1 MLRCGPDV
9 TPSTRASQKDEMPTY
24 KLYYFNAKGRAESI
38 RFVFA
43 QAGVTYEDVRLTQE
57 QWAEFKPKTPYGQM
71 PVLEVDGKMLA
82 GSGPIERFLAEQY
95 ELAGSNPFEN
105 ADIASIL
112 DVLDD
117 IGYRLMRWFYEKDEA
132 RKAELKKELEETHIP
147 KYFGALEKRAAA
159 NNSADGWIYG
169 AKVTYADFGVYLMS
183 GHVQWVVPNVMDNY
197 PALKK
202 LGESVEKLPNIAKWL
217 KERPE
222 TEN

>member
-1 MLRCGPDV
+1 
-9 TPSTRASQKDEMPTY
+9 MPTY
-24 KLYYFNAKGRAESI
+24 KLHYFNAMGRAELI

-43 QAGVTYEDVRLTQE
+43 QAGVPYEDIRLTSE

-95 ELAGSNPFEN
+95 GLAGSNAFEN

-112 DVLDD
+112 DVIVDL
-117 IGYRLMRWFYEKDEA
+117 GQRLIQYFYEKDEA
-132 RKAELKKELEETHIP
+132 RKAELKKGLEETHIP
-147 KYFGALEKRAAA
+147 KYLGALEKRAAA

-169 AKVTYADFGVYLMS
+169 TKVTYADFGVYLEGAYLLKVMS
-183 GHVQWVVPNVMDNY
+183 QNVLDNY

-202 LGESVEKLPNIAKWL
+202 LRESVEKLPNIAKWL
-217 KERPE
+217 KERPV
-222 TEN
+222 TEQ

>member
-1 MLRCGPDV
+1 M
-9 TPSTRASQKDEMPTY
+9 
-24 KLYYFNAKGRAESI
+24 GRAELI

-43 QAGVTYEDVRLTQE
+43 QAGVPYEDIRLTSE

-95 ELAGSNPFEN
+95 GLAGSNAFEN

-112 DVLDD
+112 DVIVDL
-117 IGYRLMRWFYEKDEA
+117 GQRLIQYFYEKDEA
-132 RKAELKKELEETHIP
+132 RKAELKKGLEETHIP
-147 KYFGALEKRAAA
+147 KYLGALEKRAAA

-169 AKVTYADFGVYLMS
+169 AKVTYADFGVYLEGAYLLKVMS
-183 GHVQWVVPNVMDNY
+183 QNVLDNY

-202 LGESVEKLPNIAKWL
+202 LRESVEKLPNIAKWL
-217 KERPE
+217 KERPV
-222 TEN
+222 TEQ

>member
-1 MLRCGPDV
+1 
-9 TPSTRASQKDEMPTY
+9 MPTY
-24 KLYYFNAKGRAESI
+24 KLHYFNAMGRAELI

-43 QAGVTYEDVRLTQE
+43 QAGVPYEDIRLTSE

-95 ELAGSNPFEN
+95 GLAGSNAFEN

-112 DVLDD
+112 DVIVDL
-117 IGYRLMRWFYEKDEA
+117 GQRLIQYFYEKDEA
-132 RKAELKKELEETHIP
+132 RKAELKKGLEETHIP
-147 KYFGALEKRAAA
+147 KYLGALEKRAAA

-169 AKVTYADFGVYLMS
+169 AKVTYADFGVYLGGAYLLKVMS
-183 GHVQWVVPNVMDNY
+183 QNALDNY

-202 LGESVEKLPNIAKWL
+202 LRESVEKLPNIAKWL
-217 KERPE
+217 KERPV
-222 TEN
+222 TEQ

>member
-1 MLRCGPDV
+1 
-9 TPSTRASQKDEMPTY
+9 MPTY
-24 KLYYFNAKGRAESI
+24 KLHYFNAMGRAELI

-43 QAGVTYEDVRLTQE
+43 QAGVPYEDIRLTSE

-95 ELAGSNPFEN
+95 GLAGSNAFEN

-112 DVLDD
+112 DVIVDL
-117 IGYRLMRWFYEKDEA
+117 GQRLIQYFYEKDEA
-132 RKAELKKELEETHIP
+132 RKAELKKGLEETHIP
-147 KYFGALEKRAAA
+147 KYLGALEKRAAA

-169 AKVTYADFGVYLMS
+169 AKVTYADFGVYLEGAYLLKVMS
-183 GHVQWVVPNVMDNY
+183 QNVLDNY

-202 LGESVEKLPNIAKWL
+202 LRESVEKLPNIAKWL
-217 KERPE
+217 KERPV
-222 TEN
+222 TEQ

>member
-1 MLRCGPDV
+1 
-9 TPSTRASQKDEMPTY
+9 MPTY
-24 KLYYFNAKGRAESI
+24 KLHYFNAMGRAELI

-43 QAGVTYEDVRLTQE
+43 QAGVPYEDIRLTSE

-95 ELAGSNPFEN
+95 GLAGSNAFEN

-112 DVLDD
+112 DVVDD
-117 IGYRLMRWFYEKDEA
+117 LGHRLMHVFYEKDEA
-132 RKAELKKELEETHIP
+132 RKAELKKGLEETHIP
-147 KYFGALEKRAAA
+147 KYLGALEKRAAA

-169 AKVTYADFGVYLMS
+169 AKVTYADFGVYLEGAYLLKVMS
-183 GHVQWVVPNVMDNY
+183 QNVLDNY

-202 LGESVEKLPNIAKWL
+202 LRESVEKLPNIAKWL
-217 KERPE
+217 KERPV
-222 TEN
+222 TEQ